1 MSRGRVRSLKH
12 PFMSKPATNTL
23 LEGRELIL
31 GGLFATTGFSTMMLN
46 TDRNLSGLRLMLAWH
61 QSGDDEWTFEGYAEL
76 TDEGQIPVYG
86 DIANRK
92 QFPEGEKYFRLYCR
106 DDTSEDVD
114 DDTIVTGL
122 FEADSFEQAVAH
134 AELLIADY
142 IAAPPS
148 DLRGCYPTESILAK
162 RLAQLESA
170 LTPPEAPD
178 TAGVSAPGAA

>member
-1 MSRGRVRSLKH
+1 MKGRSPCMETLKTA
-12 PFMSKPATNTL
+12 S
-23 LEGRELIL
+23 
-31 GGLFATTGFSTMMLN
+31 S
-46 TDRNLSGLRLMLAWH
+46 S
-61 QSGDDEWTFEGYAEL
+61 
-76 TDEGQIPVYG
+76 
-86 DIANRK
+86 
-92 QFPEGEKYFRLYCR
+92 PEGGKYFRLYCR

-114 DDTIVTGL
+114 DDTIFTGL